1 MPTLDP
7 RVDDY
12 IAQAAEFAQPL
23 LTRLRADL
31 HAACPELV
39 ETIKWR
45 HPNFLLDGKIL
56 ANMAAF
62 KAHCSL
68 GFWRREGLDGV
79 DQPREAFGDYGR
91 ITSPA
96 DLPTSAEVRRK
107 AKAAAGLIRAGA
119 PRAPSARGPRPA
131 LAAPDDFLQALAA
144 HPAARQTFE
153 GFPPGKQREYVEWVV
168 EAKRDDT
175 RAKRIA
181 QSVAWLAEGKAKN
194 WKYESC

>member
-1 MPTLDP
+1 
-7 RVDDY
+7 
-12 IAQAAEFAQPL
+12 
-23 LTRLRADL
+23 
-31 HAACPELV
+31 
-39 ETIKWR
+39 
-45 HPNFLLDGKIL
+45 
-56 ANMAAF
+56 
-62 KAHCSL
+62 
-68 GFWRREGLDGV
+68 
-79 DQPREAFGDYGR
+79 
-91 ITSPA
+91 
-96 DLPTSAEVRRK
+96 
-107 AKAAAGLIRAGA
+107 
-119 PRAPSARGPRPA
+119 